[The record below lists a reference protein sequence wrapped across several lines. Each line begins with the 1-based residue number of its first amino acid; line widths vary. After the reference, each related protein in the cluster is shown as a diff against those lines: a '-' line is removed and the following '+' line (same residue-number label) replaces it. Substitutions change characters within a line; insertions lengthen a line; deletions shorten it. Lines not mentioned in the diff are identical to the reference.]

1 MQRFLTPASGSND
14 AVPPVSSQA
23 DGSHTEA
30 PSAEQPGFQLQS
42 IRDVQRWL
50 AEEHIASCSG
60 ADVQRIR
67 EAVAVLSRPKPRK
80 EDVQPLQSKW
90 QVAQRQE
97 DKKKRL
103 LDDVLHEFQGKV
115 IKAAQKLQ
123 LELSGSAEQPAAST
137 VGQPASMNTAD
148 SVDCDDE
155 PWLAELKANQ
165 RKRALASA
173 AEERMENAQQRPQ
186 AKPKPANKQK
196 KRTAS
201 RTFDTV

>member
-60 ADVQRIR
+60 ADIRRIR
-67 EAVAVLSRPKPRK
+67 EAVAVLSRPKPRQ
-80 EDVQPLQSKW
+80 EDVQPLQGKW
-90 QVAQRQE
+90 QVAQQ
-97 DKKKRL
+97 KYKKRRP

-115 IKAAQKLQ
+115 IKAAQQLQ
-123 LELSGSAEQPAAST
+123 VELSSSAEQPAAST
-137 VGQPASMNTAD
+137 VGQPGAMDTAD
-148 SVDCDDE
+148 SVDFDDP
-155 PWLAELKANQ
+155 PWLTELKVRQ
-165 RKRALASA
+165 RKKSSSRRATTTCKGQSRQ
-173 AEERMENAQQRPQ
+173 E
-186 AKPKPANKQK
+186 AKEGNCKHN
-196 KRTAS
+196 
-201 RTFDTV
+201 F